1 MKKNYIL
8 FIFLFALSLSIHAQ
22 EKYGM
27 SLKVGSAVPMLSFS
41 DIYDANISAEI
52 GLVMPFSK
60 NLQFTLSTGYY
71 KWNLNNAKFNSVNDN
86 TQIDYYDIEAPI
98 DAFPL
103 TIGLR
108 YKLLDSKAMPYLIG
122 EFGFYYYTQK
132 LSGSYIQNDVTYP
145 APEMEN
151 SGFST
156 IFGFGFGF
164 AYPFS
169 ETIYFDSAA
178 KFNGALKSQKVDVP
192 DDNNGLNS
200 ASNVSY
206 FLTVMAG
213 INIYFD

>member
-1 MKKNYIL
+1 MKK
-8 FIFLFALSLSIHAQ
+8 FFLFFLLVVLTVSTNAQ

-27 SLKVGSAVPMLSFS
+27 NLKVGSAVPMLSFS
-41 DIYDANISAEI
+41 DIYDANVSAEI
-52 GLVMPFSK
+52 GLLMPFSK
-60 NLQFTLSTGYY
+60 NLQFTLNTGYY
-71 KWNLNNAKFNSVNDN
+71 KWNLNNAKFNSVNEN
-86 TQIDYYDIEAPI
+86 TQVDYYDIEAPI

-108 YKLLDSKAMPYLIG
+108 YKLLDSKAIPYLIG
-122 EFGFYYYTQK
+122 EFGFYYYKQK

-145 APEMEN
+145 APELEN

-156 IFGFGFGF
+156 IFAFGFGF

-169 ETIYFDSAA
+169 ENVHFDAAA
-178 KFNGALKSQKVDVP
+178 KFNGALKSQKIDVS

-206 FLTVMAG
+206 FLTIMGG

>member
-1 MKKNYIL
+1 MKK
-8 FIFLFALSLSIHAQ
+8 FFLFFLLVVLTVSTNAQ

-27 SLKVGSAVPMLSFS
+27 NLKVGSAVPMLSFS
-41 DIYDANISAEI
+41 DIYDANVSAEI
-52 GLVMPFSK
+52 GLLMPFSK
-60 NLQFTLSTGYY
+60 NLQFTLNTGYY
-71 KWNLNNAKFNSVNDN
+71 KWNLNNSKFNSVNEN
-86 TQIDYYDIEAPI
+86 TQVDYYDVEAPI

-108 YKLLDSKAMPYLIG
+108 YKLLDSKAIPYLIG
-122 EFGFYYYTQK
+122 EFGFYYYKQN

-145 APEMEN
+145 APELEN

-156 IFGFGFGF
+156 IFAFGFGF

-169 ETIYFDSAA
+169 ENVHFDAAA
-178 KFNGALKSQKVDVP
+178 KFNGALKSQKIDVS

-206 FLTVMAG
+206 FLTIMGG

>member
-1 MKKNYIL
+1 M
-8 FIFLFALSLSIHAQ
+8 F
-22 EKYGM
+22 
-27 SLKVGSAVPMLSFS
+27 
-41 DIYDANISAEI
+41 
-52 GLVMPFSK
+52 
-60 NLQFTLSTGYY
+60 FTLNTGYY
-71 KWNLNNAKFNSVNDN
+71 KWNLNNSKFNSVNEN
-86 TQIDYYDIEAPI
+86 TQVDYYDIEAPI

-108 YKLLDSKAMPYLIG
+108 YILLDAKVIPYLIG
-122 EFGFYYYTQK
+122 EFGFYYYKQK
-132 LSGSYIQNDVTYP
+132 LSGSYVQNGQTYP

-156 IFGFGFGF
+156 IFGFGFGA

-169 ETIYFDSAA
+169 EKVHLDIAA

-192 DDNNGLNS
+192 DNNNGLNS

-206 FLTVMAG
+206 FLTLMGG